1 MKREIR
7 RDPPGTSPTPP
18 SSSSDNSYSESSG
31 NGNGFSVDLEENG
44 RRERKRCADVNDKH
58 DGERQGRRSG
68 KRANDR
74 LLKPQKE
81 TSAKRAQ
88 HLKMD
93 QVDRERHA
101 PKKQSKRR
109 GEDALADPAVDDR
122 EHGEHGTGR
131 VKQRRGAEVPA
142 DEKSDRMSRLRR
154 RCWDRRGRG
163 GGAQSVCGGAQSR
176 SPDAVLRTYGC
187 CNLDALLKE
196 EESCRA
202 RKIHRAIVLESPEV
216 CSEAQKHHA
225 VFLEQRDIAGM

>member
-93 QVDRERHA
+93 QVTPGTTRAQETLREVR
-101 PKKQSKRR
+101 
-109 GEDALADPAVDDR
+109 
-122 EHGEHGTGR
+122 
-131 VKQRRGAEVPA
+131 
-142 DEKSDRMSRLRR
+142 
-154 RCWDRRGRG
+154 
-163 GGAQSVCGGAQSR
+163 
-176 SPDAVLRTYGC
+176 
-187 CNLDALLKE
+187 
-196 EESCRA
+196 
-202 RKIHRAIVLESPEV
+202 
-216 CSEAQKHHA
+216 
-225 VFLEQRDIAGM
+225 